1 MKELTERQQEVLNF
15 ISSFSKENSF
25 PPTVREISEHFGIS
39 IRAVQDHIAALQ
51 KKNCISI
58 KPKSS
63 RSIRVIRDGYIPEE
77 PVPAPSYICRVPLL
91 GTIAAGKPL
100 LCEENLDGYINL
112 TEPFVRPGKTYFALR
127 VRGTSMIN
135 AGILEGD
142 LAIVEQC
149 ETAVDGQIVVAV
161 INDAITL
168 KRYYRESD
176 RIKLQPENPAF
187 EPIYV
192 KDLRIVG
199 TLSNILRTY

>member
-176 RIKLQPENPAF
+176 RIKLQPENPVF